1 MADYAGRKWR
11 ICASEELPDSG
22 LGKRFQAEWA
32 GVPAPGFVVRWHGK
46 VQGYLNACAHI
57 PVELDFNEGDFFDLS
72 RSYLICATHGAYY
85 RPDTGLCLGG
95 PCKGAR
101 LTKLVLVEEGGEVFF
116 LPDARPEQDGW
127 R

>member
-1 MADYAGRKWR
+1 MDEHRPGERKWR
-11 ICASEELPDSG
+11 VCASEDLADSG
-22 LGKRFQAEWA
+22 LGVRFQAEWG
-32 GVPAPGFVVRWHGK
+32 GVPAPGFAVRWCGK
-46 VQGYLNACAHI
+46 VHGYLNECAHI

-101 LTKLVLVEEGGEVFF
+101 LVKLTMAEEQGEVFF
-116 LPDARPEQDGW
+116 LPDRPV